1 MLIFETFCVRFQ
13 ILEQSPLHRE
23 FSNRKNNITIL
34 RNEFY
39 LKTKITSLLKRMFTK
54 KKITSK
60 ENSVSMVFHQDFFKK
75 SLEIYIFTLSYFRL
89 YFSSSQNSSKIL
101 LMEMNL

>member
-39 LKTKITSLLKRMFTK
+39 LKTKITSLLKRIVFLWFFTK
-54 KKITSK
+54 I
-60 ENSVSMVFHQDFFKK
+60 FFKK
-75 SLEIYIFTLSYFRL
+75 SLEIYIFTLSHFRL